1 MGFLDEFFDE
11 DKTKRNREKQEL
23 MELSEKELLVE
34 VLLEL
39 RKLNRTAEDAYNYQV
54 LARRSNE

>member
-11 DKTKRNREKQEL
+11 DKTKHDREKQEL

>member
-11 DKTKRNREKQEL
+11 DKTKHDREKREL

>member
-34 VLLEL
+34 VLLEM

-54 LARRSNE
+54 LTQHSK